1 MDSSWLCITI
11 RIFIRALALGQAAGQ
26 MTPVAA
32 ESQCWLLQGQSGQN
46 VPEKPLDTDSSAGG
60 AEAIEGVITPC

>member
-1 MDSSWLCITI
+1 
-11 RIFIRALALGQAAGQ
+11 